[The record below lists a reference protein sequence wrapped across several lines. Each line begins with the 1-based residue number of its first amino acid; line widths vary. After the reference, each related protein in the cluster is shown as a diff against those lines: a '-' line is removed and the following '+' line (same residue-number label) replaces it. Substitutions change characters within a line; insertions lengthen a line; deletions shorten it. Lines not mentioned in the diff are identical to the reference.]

1 MKYAAGFEMNVF
13 LLELGY
19 SCSAQL
25 ITKEFSKSFQNVIFA
40 PLPIDGI
47 FYLFLDL
54 NFDIE

>member
-19 SCSAQL
+19 SYSAQL

-40 PLPIDGI
+40 PLPLAYFIY
-47 FYLFLDL
+47 F
-54 NFDIE
+54 